1 MYSCAGTL
9 YAIGLGTQKHEDEND
24 QIMGVKNMGPLDKAK
39 ERVVPYY
46 ECSDCKRR
54 LEKGEFIAIIGKTP
68 PTGLSAP
75 MGRADAIFERVGKIY
90 CEECFKKR
98 YESK

>member
-1 MYSCAGTL
+1 MEL
-9 YAIGLGTQKHEDEND
+9 I
-24 QIMGVKNMGPLDKAK
+24 DKV
-39 ERVVPYY
+39 RIVPSY

-68 PTGLSAP
+68 QTGLSAP
-75 MGRADAIFERVGKIY
+75 IGRADAIFKKVGKIY
-90 CEECFKKR
+90 CEGCFKKR